1 MLYVTEN
8 LSLRRHDSARP
19 VSRPTLTPALGS
31 FLLAVM
37 VGTLLRLWLLSTSSG
52 LTMDSPLYVNM
63 AEAAAR
69 GQPALGPAHHGYPWL
84 MALAHLVIP
93 GREWPGR
100 VVSLVAG
107 VALLVLAWPLA
118 RRSLTPGWASLV
130 VWLLALHPLLAV
142 WSGAVMTEAV
152 FIALIYGA
160 LLLLDRH
167 RLAAGATLG
176 LGFVVRPEALVIAPA
191 MAATAGRRDFWLVL
205 AGFALVVAPYLG
217 YLRWERGSWSLG
229 PKVALVRPMFEN
241 ERERE
246 WRIGAAKSPPPV
258 EPTSLVP
265 RLLWAAPSIARS
277 YVPNLMRHLGL
288 LVAAWPPPLLLL
300 SLLGL
305 PRRRWV
311 LLAPLAPLLV
321 LPLLSV
327 AFEMRFAQIFV
338 PALALLAAQGA
349 AWIVARPAWQRPE
362 VVAAIVS
369 VAALGTGW
377 AWAGPA
383 GRVARHFDDGPMAQ
397 MRDAGVWLAAHGR
410 PDAVVM
416 DRKAYVPFF
425 AGMRHMQLPDDDY
438 DALVAFAQRSAD
450 YVVVEEYLI
459 PTLRPQLLQL
469 VHDPEFRNRERRLR
483 AAYVTGEEPGTGVAV
498 FEVVRDS
505 LAAPR

>member
-1 MLYVTEN
+1 M
-8 LSLRRHDSARP
+8 RRPSWRQA
-19 VSRPTLTPALGS
+19 SRPTLSLALGS
-31 FLLAVM
+31 YVLALLA
-37 VGTLLRLWLLSTSSG
+37 GSSLRLWLLTTSSG

-63 AEAAAR
+63 SEAAAR
-69 GQPALGPAHHGYPWL
+69 GAPALGPAHHGYPWL
-84 MALAHLVIP
+84 IALAHLAIP

-100 VVSLVAG
+100 IVSLIAG
-107 VALLVLAWPLA
+107 VALLVVAWPLA
-118 RRSLTPGWASLV
+118 RRSLPPGWASLV

-160 LLLLDRH
+160 LLVLDRH

-176 LGFVVRPEALVIAPA
+176 LGFLVRPEALVIAPA
-191 MAATAGRRDFWLVL
+191 VAAAAGRRGFWLVL
-205 AGFALVVAPYLG
+205 AGFALVAGAYLG

-229 PKVALVRPMFEN
+229 PKVALVRPMFQH

-246 WRIGAAKSPPPV
+246 WRVGATHSAPVV

-265 RLLWAAPSIARS
+265 RLLWAAPSVARA
-277 YVPNLMRHLGL
+277 YVPNLIRHLGL
-288 LVAAWPPPLLLL
+288 LAAAWPPPLLLL

-305 PRRRWV
+305 SSRRWA
-311 LLAPLAPLLV
+311 LLAPLAPLAV

-327 AFEMRFAQIFV
+327 AFDVRFAQLFV
-338 PALALLAAQGA
+338 PALGLLAAQGG
-349 AWIVARPAWQRPE
+349 AWIVARPAWRRPE
-362 VVAAIVS
+362 AAAVVVA
-369 VAALGTGW
+369 VAALGMGW

-397 MRDAGVWLAAHGR
+397 MRDAGTWLAAHGR
-410 PDAVVM
+410 LDAVVM

-425 AGMRHMQLPDDDY
+425 AGMRHVQLPDDDY
-438 DALVAFAQRSAD
+438 DALVTFAQRSAD
-450 YVVVEEYLI
+450 YLVIEEYLI
-459 PTLRPQLLQL
+459 PTLRPQLLPL

-483 AAYVTGEEPGTGVAV
+483 AAYVTGEVPGTGVAV

-505 LAAPR
+505 LAGPPQ